1 MGASLSSLLEEHF
14 TQAPT
19 GPVTASIGLLSVYH
33 PFPLRMDSL
42 GTGGLIQYDA
52 CLQVGEFTT
61 RNRPGDKIVVFIP
74 LKGDSNPGEDSKFI
88 SAFGNKI
95 PSILG
100 AQPDKALGYPDF
112 PAATGSDWS
121 IAKVL
126 KSDRTFYTWTNQ
138 DGTQVIVMAEP
149 ILIAEPDLTNIQ
161 RLPITPPEDVI
172 HEIGTVRYK
181 SGSPIDSRGNP
192 IPCSALSS
200 ALPSIPTIQPP
211 VTTADGKVISGGCG
225 GSTDVVQKSNFDGN
239 LVLEIVLGVIGT
251 IAIVIGVWFGL
262 KLASGPVGDMFRKLG
277 DSLGKQL
284 AGAYKS
290 VKNAKLPG
298 SPPVV
303 SDTTRTPE
311 EVAKIAPTSIPEPKD
326 FTVTNPGYKSK
337 ADFIAAHKT
346 RRNPIRTPTQIADI
360 APTTLP
366 EPSGDFVM
374 TNPGYKNKSAFIN
387 AHKTRRNPIK
397 PASKIADA
405 PAPAASPASVIDS
418 AGPSEFVP
426 DADELLRRRRAE
438 RNRLAQPAGT
448 GLFDLG
454 NTPRPIDEIAQRK
467 PRGPG
472 KKAIKGP
479 EESNTQRIAALARA
493 HKKTPKRRN
502 IGPIEEPDTPALA
515 KTASFATRLKRA
527 STRAKD
533 SLGDFDKA
541 VQNTPKKATIFDSP
555 AARANYGISE
565 TRDDKPQYLAT
576 AKTVP
581 RKGGKKRRHRLKTGR
596 QV

>member
-200 ALPSIPTIQPP
+200 ALPSIPTFQPP

-311 EVAKIAPTSIPEPKD
+311 
-326 FTVTNPGYKSK
+326 
-337 ADFIAAHKT
+337 
-346 RRNPIRTPTQIADI
+346 QIADVS
-360 APTTLP
+360 PTNIP
-366 EPSGDFVM
+366 EPSGDFAM
-374 TNPGYKNKSAFIN
+374 TNPLFKDKKDFLTRQREMTQRSK
-387 AHKTRRNPIK
+387 KTSRGSTQRNPIK
-397 PASKIADA
+397 SADKIADA
-405 PAPAASPASVIDS
+405 PVPTSSTADTIDS

-467 PRGPG
+467 PKGPG
-472 KKAIKGP
+472 KKAFADP
-479 EESNTQRIAALARA
+479 ADTQTKRIAALARA
-493 HKKTPKRRN
+493 RKKIPKRR
-502 IGPIEEPDTPALA
+502 IIDAEAPDEPEES
-515 KTASFATRLKRA
+515 KTS
-527 STRAKD
+527 
-533 SLGDFDKA
+533 
-541 VQNTPKKATIFDSP
+541 TIFDSP
-555 AARANYGISE
+555 AIRANYGISE
-565 TRDDKPQYLAT
+565 KKNTEPQYLAT